1 MSTGKAD
8 CVCLRC
14 GTVFEKCTR
23 YKRTTHTN
31 NCAPH
36 VHRFTANTTFI
47 TMGDTAQPPN
57 VSKWFM
63 FDEGYAH
70 KDIAL

>member
-14 GTVFEKCTR
+14 GTVFEKCAQ

-31 NCAPH
+31 SCTPH
-36 VHRFTANTTFI
+36 VHRFAANPTLL
-47 TMGDTAQPPN
+47 GKGQPPS